1 MSMDTVG
8 AIPTIQADAHASAD
22 QAATTADQVNGR
34 NVYFNASGQVIL
46 RAALAGV
53 TPFTPVTVSITEVD
67 ANGHP
72 FIGGARMT
80 VNNVRAFEDGVD
92 TRVTIEF
99 DRNLRVRL
107 SYLWS

>member
-1 MSMDTVG
+1 MSTEAVG
-8 AIPTIQADAHASAD
+8 VIPTIEADTD
-22 QAATTADQVNGR
+22 PPATATDWANGR
-34 NVYFNASGQVIL
+34 NVLFSAGGEVIL

-80 VNNVRAFEDGVD
+80 VHNVRAFEGGVD
-92 TRVTIEF
+92 TRVSIEF
-99 DRNLRVRL
+99 NGALRVRL

>member
-1 MSMDTVG
+1 MSTEAVG
-8 AIPTIQADAHASAD
+8 VIPTIEADTDPPAD
-22 QAATTADQVNGR
+22 LVNGR
-34 NVYFNASGQVIL
+34 NVIFNAGGEVIL
-46 RAALAGV
+46 RAPLAGV

-80 VNNVRAFEDGVD
+80 VHNVRAFENGVD

-99 DRNLRVRL
+99 NGPLRVRL
-107 SYLWS
+107 SYVWS